1 MPSFRLWKE
10 ITFDVRSSF
19 WRAQCGGGAAARAP
33 RGVRA
38 RHGGAVQV
46 APIKPTLKP
55 PGTKHLKLKCDI
67 VLSTFAFK
75 FKLRRYTMGFCFY
88 NNTAVAA
95 RRALQEPGV
104 HRVLLL
110 DWDVH
115 HGVAAEI

>member
-1 MPSFRLWKE
+1 
-10 ITFDVRSSF
+10 
-19 WRAQCGGGAAARAP
+19 
-33 RGVRA
+33 
-38 RHGGAVQV
+38 
-46 APIKPTLKP
+46 
-55 PGTKHLKLKCDI
+55 
-67 VLSTFAFK
+67 
-75 FKLRRYTMGFCFY
+75 MGFCFY